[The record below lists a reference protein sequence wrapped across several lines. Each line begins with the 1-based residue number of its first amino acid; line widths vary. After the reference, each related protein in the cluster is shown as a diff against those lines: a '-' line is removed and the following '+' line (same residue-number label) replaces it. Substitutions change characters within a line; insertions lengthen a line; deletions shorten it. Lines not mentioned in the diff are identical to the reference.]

1 MKLRYIIEIDTD
13 ESDIEMECKLR
24 EDIYDFVKDH
34 EYGYIVNS
42 INVKLQDEFCIKH
55 DQDIIKKLK
64 KENSI
69 LKQETETFYVKVKN
83 LINHKE
89 GI

>member
-1 MKLRYIIEIDTD
+1 MKLRYVVDIDTD
-13 ESDIEMECKLR
+13 ETDTIMEFKLR
-24 EDIYDFVKDH
+24 DDIKDFIQNH
-34 EYGYIVNS
+34 EYGYLANS

-55 DQDIIKKLK
+55 DQYIITKLK

-83 LINHKE
+83 LINHKGE
-89 GI
+89 I

>member
-1 MKLRYIIEIDTD
+1 MKLRYVVDIDTD
-13 ESDIEMECKLR
+13 ETDTIMEFKLR
-24 EDIYDFVKDH
+24 DDIKDFIQNH
-34 EYGYIVNS
+34 EYGYLANS

-55 DQDIIKKLK
+55 DQDIITKLK

-83 LINHKE
+83 LINHKGE
-89 GI
+89 I

>member
-1 MKLRYIIEIDTD
+1 MKLRYIIDIDTD
-13 ESDIEMECKLR
+13 KSNTKMECQLAN
-24 EDIYDFVKDH
+24 DIKDFIENH
-34 EYGYIVNS
+34 EYGCLANS
-42 INVKLQDEFCIKH
+42 IDVKLQDEFCIKH